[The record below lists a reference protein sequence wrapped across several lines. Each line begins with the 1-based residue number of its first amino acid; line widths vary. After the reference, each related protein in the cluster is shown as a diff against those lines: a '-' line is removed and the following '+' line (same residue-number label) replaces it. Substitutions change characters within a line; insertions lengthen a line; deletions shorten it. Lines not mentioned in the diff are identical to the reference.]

1 MIVTITGTSC
11 SGKDTVVRLLKERGI
26 AQPLVS
32 HTSRPPRANEVN
44 GRDYYFVSKDEML
57 DMIGMGELIEYRDY
71 KTVEGI
77 WYYGLHRDTL
87 NDIENNNYVVILDYK
102 GTAELYWYLKSR
114 GNEDYLKNVYI
125 DCDPKLRIERY
136 LQRDNM
142 DENKIAEMCRR
153 YLADEKEIAI
163 FKDRFNCIIPNNN
176 EEDLENAIKFIKK
189 LFDK

>member
-1 MIVTITGTSC
+1 MIISITGCAC
-11 SGKDTVVRLLKERGI
+11 SGKDTIVRLLKERGI

-32 HTSRPPRANEVN
+32 HTSRPPRANEIN
-44 GRDYYFVSKDEML
+44 GRDYHFVSKNEML
-57 DMIGMGELIEYRDY
+57 DMIWRKEFISNRDY
-71 KTVEGI
+71 KTVEGT
-77 WYYGLHRDTL
+77 WYYGLHKNAL
-87 NDIENNNYVVILDYK
+87 NDIENNNYVVILDYM
-102 GTAELYWYLKSR
+102 GSTELFWHLMREGKANYLKS
-114 GNEDYLKNVYI
+114 VYI

-142 DENKIAEMCRR
+142 DEKKIAEMCRR

-176 EEDLENAIKFIKK
+176 EEDLENAIKLIKK

>member
-44 GRDYYFVSKDEML
+44 GRDYYFVSKNEML

-87 NDIENNNYVVILDYK
+87 KDIENNNYVVILDYK
-102 GTAELYWYLKSR
+102 GTTELYWYLKGR
-114 GNEDYLKNVYI
+114 GKEDYLKNVYI